1 MKAFTGLEYGYN
13 LWDIKKNI
21 NSALPSG
28 WIAIF
33 LFPSELINIFAISLQ
48 IKHELFSDIIIW
60 NVWMQI
66 EDDIQS
72 QINLR
77 Y

>member
-1 MKAFTGLEYGYN
+1 MIL
-13 LWDIKKNI
+13 KNI

-33 LFPSELINIFAISLQ
+33 FLFPFELKNIFAISLQ
-48 IKHELFSDIIIW
+48 IKHELLSDIIIW
-60 NVWMQI
+60 NVCMQI
-66 EDDIQS
+66 QDDIQS

-77 Y
+77 